1 MRVRLELLLII
12 LLCAVSSSAQSLD
25 VGKESDP
32 RQRLPFE
39 LSFSFVINDDASD
52 LGYSADFGFAYFPI
66 QYVGAAL
73 KIGFIYGENDVY
85 TNNDYF
91 PDWSTSIDI
100 DTDNARFRLAP
111 TLQFRTPK
119 LLRIKSNEFYG
130 FCDTGVII
138 SPKPKRLKRA
148 QTAGFELM
156 TGLNMQHNRW
166 IYTLGYYY
174 STFSARWG
182 NPGYKHKM
190 VQGLNLGIAFKF

>member
-1 MRVRLELLLII
+1 MKFRSTLLLIALMI
-12 LLCAVSSSAQSLD
+12 GLSVSAQSLD
-25 VGKESDP
+25 VGTEKDP
-32 RQRLPFE
+32 RLRLPFE
-39 LSFSFVINDDASD
+39 LSFSFVINDDSSD

-73 KIGFIYGENDVY
+73 KIGFLYGEDDVD
-85 TNNDYF
+85 TTDYF

-100 DTDNARFRLAP
+100 DTDDARFRLVP

-119 LLRIKSNEFYG
+119 LLRIKSSEFFG
-130 FCDTGVII
+130 FCDTGIVI

-148 QTAGFELM
+148 QTAGFELKA
-156 TGLNMQHNRW
+156 GLNMQHNRW
-166 IYTLGYYY
+166 IYTVGYYY

-182 NPGYKHKM
+182 NPGYTHKM